1 MMRTILIGDTETC
14 ISELQEV
21 YTHGGK
27 FHADDVCTVALLR
40 FFGFNGKVNRVFK
53 ISDELKESGA
63 LIFDIGGGEFDHH
76 SKDNLETY
84 EDGCPMA
91 AFGKVARNIR
101 VDGVELE
108 NLFPGFTE
116 EIAKPIEAH
125 DNGYSSDDICQS
137 YFAKICNA
145 FVPAWNEETDMDFA
159 FERAVDLCYEVL
171 RRQLIHLSSKQV
183 AAIEIQKAK
192 VIDNVIILEK
202 FVPWQDH
209 IDDNIKAAIFPSL
222 RGGYNLQI
230 APDKNAP
237 AGTLA
242 IKARLNFTEEQ
253 EALCT
258 FIHPTGFIC
267 ATNTLAD
274 AIKLI
279 PGVELRN

>member
-53 ISDELKESGA
+53 ISDELQESGA
-63 LIFDIGGGEFDHH
+63 LIFDIGNGEFDHH

-101 VDGVELE
+101 VDGVEIE
-108 NLFPGFTE
+108 KLFPGFTN

-137 YFAKICNA
+137 YFAKMCNA
-145 FVPAWNEETDMDFA
+145 FVPCWNEETNMDIA
-159 FERAVDLCYEVL
+159 FESAVDACYEIL
-171 RRQLIHLSSKQV
+171 RRQLIHLSAIKQGET
-183 AAIEIQKAK
+183 EIKNAK
-192 VIDNVIILEK
+192 VIDGVIILEK
-202 FVPWQDH
+202 YVPWQDH
-209 IDDNIKAAIFPSL
+209 IGDDIKGAIFPSI
-222 RGGYNLQI
+222 RGGFNLQV

-242 IKARLNFTEEQ
+242 NKAKLNFTEEQ
-253 EALCT
+253 KALCT
-258 FIHPTGFIC
+258 FVHPAGFLC
-267 ATNTLAD
+267 ATNTLED

-279 PGVELRN
+279 PGVELL

>member
-1 MMRTILIGDTETC
+1 MMRTILIGDTEEC
-14 ISELQEV
+14 ISEIKEV

-76 SKDNLETY
+76 SNVIITY

-108 NLFPGFTE
+108 KLFPGFTD

-125 DNGYSSDDICQS
+125 DNGYSSDGIAQS

-145 FVPAWNEETDMDFA
+145 FVPTWNEETNMDFA
-159 FERAVDLCYEVL
+159 FERAVDFCYEVL
-171 RRQLIHLSSKQV
+171 RRQLIHLSSKQA

-209 IDDNIKAAIFPSL
+209 IGDDIKGAIFPSI
-222 RGGYNLQI
+222 RGGFNLQV

-242 IKARLNFTEEQ
+242 NKAKLNFTEEQ
-253 EALCT
+253 KALCT
-258 FIHPTGFIC
+258 FIHPAGFLC
-267 ATNTLAD
+267 ATNTLAE

-279 PGVELRN
+279 PGVELL

>member
-76 SKDNLETY
+76 SNVIITY

-108 NLFPGFTE
+108 NLFPGFTD

-125 DNGYSSDDICQS
+125 DNGYSSDSIPQS
-137 YFAKICNA
+137 YFAKICNV
-145 FVPAWNEETDMDFA
+145 FVPAWNEEINMDFA

-209 IDDNIKAAIFPSL
+209 IDDNI
-222 RGGYNLQI
+222 RLQSSRLSEGVI
-230 APDKNAP
+230 TSRLHQIK
-237 AGTLA
+237 TLLLELSR
-242 IKARLNFTEEQ
+242 IRLNSTSQKSRRPF
-253 EALCT
+253 AHS
-258 FIHPTGFIC
+258 FIQQGSSVRPIHLQTP
-267 ATNTLAD
+267 LS
-274 AIKLI
+274 
-279 PGVELRN
+279 